1 MGREEGALGCP
12 TQAVPTGEFTA
23 DSLAFQKVW
32 NGTKTKRESHE
43 GLGLASTSCLY
54 KLGLRM
60 LSGPSLISQDCCSKE
75 IKPFMRNI
83 FLTSKS
89 LCK

>member
-23 DSLAFQKVW
+23 DSLVFQKVW
-32 NGTKTKRESHE
+32 NGTQTKRESHE